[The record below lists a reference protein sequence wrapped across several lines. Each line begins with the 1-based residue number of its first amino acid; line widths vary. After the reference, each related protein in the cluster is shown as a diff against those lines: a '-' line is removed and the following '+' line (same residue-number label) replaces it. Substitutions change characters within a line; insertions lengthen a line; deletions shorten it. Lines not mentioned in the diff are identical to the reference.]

1 MSGNQPVRLLI
12 LEESQNRA
20 EELII
25 LLRNAGR
32 ATRAQLIESDSNLN
46 DMLKNQTWD
55 LLLGINEA
63 NGVTM
68 VDAIN
73 AIRVLEKD
81 IPVIMIAGDKD
92 PESITEGLRLGA
104 KDVALQD
111 DDERLVLIIERELEN
126 LEHRRQRRRAEVEVR
141 DIDRRNQLLLASSAA
156 AIAYVHEGMHIYT
169 NETYADLFG
178 YEDPDDFA
186 GIPIIDLVSPEDQ
199 NSFKAFLKSFD
210 EGDTVTGEFSCVDSE
225 GSTIPS
231 TMSLSPATYDG
242 EACTQVIIRT
252 LTSDSSSTE
261 MEDRIK
267 EISSQDLLTGLYN
280 RSYFMEQLE
289 SAVDEATEGGQARIL
304 LYISIDHFSQTRNE
318 VGISNTD
325 LILGDLAALVRD
337 HVDDSHLVARFGD
350 DVLTMLFQDNDTDAA
365 GELAESIRAKVESHV
380 SDVSGKSYQQTV
392 SIGLALISE
401 NTPSAEEI
409 VSRAHR
415 AQTEIDDGNGIN
427 FYQAEKIE
435 VGEDGK
441 ALSSENIKTM
451 VKTAIENNSFRL
463 MFQPIISLHGDDDEQ
478 FEVLLRLVDE
488 EGNEIMPGQ
497 FLGPAEEAGLLEK
510 VDRWVILQSI
520 KLLSQHRANGSK
532 ARLFINLTH
541 KSVSDETFLPW
552 MSVAL
557 KAARLTSDAII
568 FQIHESDATSYI
580 KQATKFARG
589 ASELHCKISI
599 NHFGCSLNP
608 FNLLK
613 HLTPDYVKLDGS
625 FAQEVEESEEK
636 KEELL
641 EMVQSLQSS
650 GVLTAISGVESP
662 TVLQTLW
669 MAGMN
674 FIQGFY
680 ISPPLENMDY
690 DFASEDL

>member
-1 MSGNQPVRLLI
+1 MSANQPVRLLI

-20 EELII
+20 EELIV

-32 ATRAQLIESDSNLN
+32 ATRAHQIESASHLEEL
-46 DMLKNQTWD
+46 LKSQTWD
-55 LLLGINEA
+55 LLLGSNEA
-63 NGVTM
+63 NGVKM
-68 VDAIN
+68 LDALN
-73 AIRVLEKD
+73 SIRALEID
-81 IPVIMIAGDKD
+81 IPVIMIAADRD
-92 PESITEGLRLGA
+92 PESITEGLRWGA
-104 KDVALQD
+104 KDVALQN

-126 LEHRRQRRRAEVEVR
+126 LENRRLRRKAEVEVR
-141 DIDRRNQLLLASSAA
+141 EVDRRNQLLLASSTA

-178 YEDPDDFA
+178 YDDPDDFA
-186 GIPIIDLVSPEDQ
+186 GIPIIDLVASEDQ
-199 NSFKAFLKSFD
+199 SSFKSFLKSYND
-210 EGDTVTGEFSCVDSE
+210 NDTVTGEFSCVDRD

-252 LTSDSSSTE
+252 LVTETSSE

-289 SAVDEATEGGQARIL
+289 SAVDEATGGKQARIL
-304 LYISIDHFSQTRNE
+304 MYICIDNFTRIRSS
-318 VGISNTD
+318 VGLSNAD
-325 LILGDLAALVRD
+325 LILGDLASLIRSK
-337 HVDDSHLVARFGD
+337 VDDEHLLARFGD
-350 DVLTMLFQDNDTDAA
+350 DVLTLLFQQGDKQQAT
-365 GELAESIRAKVESHV
+365 ELAEALRATVESHV
-380 SDVSGKSYQQTV
+380 SDISGKSYQQTI
-392 SIGLALISE
+392 SIGLSLIAE
-401 NTPSAEEI
+401 NTPSAEEV

-415 AQTEIDDGNGIN
+415 AQTDVADGNGVH
-427 FYQAEKIE
+427 FFETEKIE

-441 ALSSENIKTM
+441 SLTSENIKTM
-451 VKTAIENNSFRL
+451 VRTAIENNSFKL

-478 FEVLLRLVDE
+478 FEVLLRLLDE
-488 EGNEIMPGQ
+488 DENEILPGQ

-510 VDRWVILQSI
+510 LDRWVILQSI
-520 KLLSQHRANGSK
+520 KLLSQHRADGSK
-532 ARLFINLTH
+532 ARLFINLSH

-580 KQATKFARG
+580 KQATKFAQG
-589 ASELHCKISI
+589 AAELHCKTSI

-625 FAQEVEESEEK
+625 FAQEIENSEEK
-636 KEELL
+636 KAELL
-641 EMVQSLQSS
+641 EMVKSLQGN

-662 TVLQTLW
+662 TALQTLW

>member
-1 MSGNQPVRLLI
+1 MSNNQPVRLLI

-20 EELII
+20 EELIV
-25 LLRNAGR
+25 LLRNAGK
-32 ATRAQLIESDSNLN
+32 ATRAHQIESSANLA
-46 DMLKNQTWD
+46 DVLKDQTWD
-55 LLLGINEA
+55 LLLGSTEA
-63 NGVTM
+63 SGVKM
-68 VDAIN
+68 IDALN
-73 AIRVLEKD
+73 QIRELEKD
-81 IPVIMIAGDKD
+81 IPVIMIADD
-92 PESITEGLRLGA
+92 RNPEVIADGLRWGA
-104 KDVALQD
+104 KDVALKD
-111 DDERLVLIIERELEN
+111 DDDRLILIIERELEN
-126 LEHRRQRRRAEVEVR
+126 LDNRRQRRRLEVEIREV
-141 DIDRRNQLLLASSAA
+141 DRRNQLLLSSSTA

-169 NETYADLFG
+169 NSTYADLFG

-186 GIPIIDLVSPEDQ
+186 GIPIIDLISSSDQ
-199 NSFKAFLKSFD
+199 SNFKSLLKSVN
-210 EGDTVTGEFSCVDSE
+210 ENETVTGEFSCVSVD

-242 EACTQVIIRT
+242 EACTQVIIKT
-252 LTSDSSSTE
+252 LSSDSDSDFE
-261 MEDRIK
+261 ARIK
-267 EISSQDLLTGLYN
+267 EISSQDLLTGLFN
-280 RSYFMEQLE
+280 RNYFMEQLDG
-289 SAVDEATEGGQARIL
+289 AVDEATSGGKARIL
-304 LYISIDHFSQTRNE
+304 FYINIDSFSRTRTE
-318 VGISNTD
+318 VGISNAD
-325 LILGDLAALVRD
+325 LILGDLATLIRQLVPD
-337 HVDDSHLVARFGD
+337 EHTLARFGD
-350 DVLTMLFQDNDTDAA
+350 DVITMLFNEGDKEIAT
-365 GELAESIRAKVESHV
+365 ELAEKLKNEVEAHV
-380 SDVSGKSYQQTV
+380 SEISGKSYQQTI
-392 SIGLALISE
+392 SIGLSLISE

-415 AQTEIDDGNGIN
+415 AQTEVSQGNGVN
-427 FYQAEKIE
+427 FFKTEKVQ

-441 ALSSENIKTM
+441 TLTSDNIKQM
-451 VKTAIENNSFRL
+451 VRTAIESNALRL

-478 FEVLLRLVDE
+478 FEVLLRLIDPD
-488 EGNEIMPGQ
+488 GNEIMPGQ
-497 FLGPAEEAGLLEK
+497 FLGPAEDAGLLEK
-510 VDRWVILQSI
+510 LDRWVILQSI

-541 KSVSDETFLPW
+541 RSISDETFLPW

-568 FQIHESDATSYI
+568 FQIHENDATSYI
-580 KQATKFARG
+580 KQATKFAKG
-589 ASELHCKISI
+589 AAELHCKTSI

-625 FAQEVEESEEK
+625 FAQEIEDDEDK

-641 EMVQSLQSS
+641 EMVKSLQST

-669 MAGMN
+669 MSGMN